1 MGLVNERTS
10 TQRQIDDL
18 FLADFPNS
26 FENISSLLRD
36 LGNLL
41 DRPILS
47 NQLISNLGSPKIL
60 NIGIFTLL
68 IR

>member
-18 FLADFPNS
+18 FLADFPYS